1 MADYKK
7 FTSVILLVAIIGI
20 PFIFREKKSSLV
32 PISDAETIVILTPHN
47 EAIRQEYALAFK
59 KWYKK
64 KTGKEVNVDWRYQ
77 GGGRDATRYL
87 ESMYNNNFKL
97 YWERELGRPW
107 TSEVASVF
115 NSRSENFLSTDGT
128 LSSEVSKVFFD
139 SDVSCGMDILFG
151 GGVYEAIRQADR
163 GNLVTCDVLY
173 EHPEMFADDTIPHTL
188 SNNKLWDER
197 GRWFGGSL
205 SAFGIIYNVDA
216 IKSDGIEIIPQT
228 WMDIGRPEFYKK
240 LAVVDPTKSSS
251 TQAAFI
257 MLIQQQMQMCVDRI
271 KSELGVE
278 ELPEYYQ
285 NLAISEGWINGLK
298 LIQKIVANGRYFAE
312 SSTRPVSDVS
322 AGNCLAG
329 IAVDFYGS
337 SEAKH
342 LEERSGSKRFRFI
355 MPIGGGAPSPDP
367 IAMFRGAP
375 NPELAKSFIEFI
387 VSLDGQKILYFNVGT
402 DGGPQKSTM
411 RRMPI
416 LKTIYDKKY
425 DDLRCDASINPY
437 KSSESFTSHDE
448 WTDPVSNSI
457 GVVIKLAF
465 LDSSDEL
472 SDAMGA
478 IINANK
484 DGRSDDAERAYK
496 VLSEMGDINY
506 DAIKNGLLTL
516 KKGHELLPSLKKR
529 NEISD
534 KFRKRYTLA
543 KTIAN
548 GNQ

>member
-1 MADYKK
+1 MTR
-7 FTSVILLVAIIGI
+7 F
-20 PFIFREKKSSLV
+20 
-32 PISDAETIVILTPHN
+32 PIHCQI
-47 EAIRQEYALAFK
+47 
-59 KWYKK
+59 
-64 KTGKEVNVDWRYQ
+64 
-77 GGGRDATRYL
+77 
-87 ESMYNNNFKL
+87 
-97 YWERELGRPW
+97 
-107 TSEVASVF
+107 
-115 NSRSENFLSTDGT
+115 
-128 LSSEVSKVFFD
+128 
-139 SDVSCGMDILFG
+139 
-151 GGVYEAIRQADR
+151 
-163 GNLVTCDVLY
+163 
-173 EHPEMFADDTIPHTL
+173 
-188 SNNKLWDER
+188 
-197 GRWFGGSL
+197 
-205 SAFGIIYNVDA
+205 
-216 IKSDGIEIIPQT
+216 

-257 MLIQQQMQMCVDRI
+257 MLIQQQMQICVDRI

-278 ELPEYYQ
+278 ELPEYYR

-342 LEERSGSKRFRFI
+342 LEERSGSKRFRFV

-375 NPELAKSFIEFI
+375 NPELAKAFIEFI

-448 WTDPVSNSI
+448 WTDPVSSSI

-478 IINANK
+478 IINAKK
-484 DGRSDDAERAYK
+484 DGRFDDAERAYQ
-496 VLSEMGDINY
+496 VLSEMDDIKKKFVQMLTDPFTTLCQALWYWFENNKLTRPYNFRNATLLHTNY
-506 DAIKNGLLTL
+506 HTDIKNDKKNNMGKEILMAICVGCKFDLRMTQRVLGKAGIPLDEFKEPDKTYITLLERFP
-516 KKGHELLPSLKKR
+516 GISIDDFNELLKR
-529 NEISD
+529 RNIKELGTVSRKDVED
-534 KFRKRYTLA
+534 KSA
-543 KTIAN
+543 S
-548 GNQ
+548 

>member
-7 FTSVILLVAIIGI
+7 FTSVILLVVIIGI
-20 PFIFREKKSSLV
+20 PFVFREKKSSLV

-97 YWERELGRPW
+97 YWERELGRSW
-107 TSEVASVF
+107 TSEVASAF

-173 EHPEMFADDTIPHTL
+173 EHPEMFDDDTIPHTL

-216 IKSDGIEIIPQT
+216 IKSDGIGIIPQT

-257 MLIQQQMQMCVDRI
+257 MLIQQQMQICVDRI

-278 ELPEYYQ
+278 ELPEYYR

-342 LEERSGSKRFRFI
+342 LEERSGSKRFRFV

-416 LKTIYDKKY
+416 LKTIYDKK
-425 DDLRCDASINPY
+425 I
-437 KSSESFTSHDE
+437 
-448 WTDPVSNSI
+448 
-457 GVVIKLAF
+457 
-465 LDSSDEL
+465 
-472 SDAMGA
+472 
-478 IINANK
+478 
-484 DGRSDDAERAYK
+484 
-496 VLSEMGDINY
+496 
-506 DAIKNGLLTL
+506 
-516 KKGHELLPSLKKR
+516 
-529 NEISD
+529 
-534 KFRKRYTLA
+534 
-543 KTIAN
+543 
-548 GNQ
+548 